1 MKAIRPQSATAE
13 PLRHDIRLLG
23 RLLGQVIQAC
33 EGERV
38 FDTIETLR
46 RTAVRFRREGN
57 EADGKLLEQRVKRLR
72 DSDPNSVARA
82 FSYFLHLSNIAED
95 RDQNR
100 AQRMRALADDT
111 PARGSLREAFA
122 LLKEQGVGSA
132 RIRRMLAEARVV
144 PVLTAHPTEVQRKS
158 TLDVHREI
166 AAVLLQREGPL
177 TAEEIADLDL
187 ALLGRV
193 ATLWQTRMLRY
204 TRLTVADE
212 IENALSYYRSTFL
225 NVIPR
230 VYGELSRLLGRDPAK
245 PFAAPPAPLEP
256 FLRMGSWIGGD
267 RDGNP
272 NVDAGTLELALL
284 RQATVLFEHYLQEV
298 HALGAELSITT
309 LLIDADPALQALAES
324 GGDDSPHR
332 RDEPYRRALV
342 GIYARLAATAQQL
355 TGRDLAR
362 RITHPA
368 PAYGAPHELAQ
379 DLAVIAASLSAHHA
393 APIARLRL
401 TGLQQ
406 AVEVFGFHLATV
418 DLRQSSDVHERVLT
432 ELFKRAGAQH
442 DGKPVDYARLDE
454 DARVALLRAELALA
468 RPLVS
473 PWLPYSEETTR
484 ELAVLRAAAA
494 GRARYGKLAVQQT
507 IVSHTETLSDLLEV
521 LVLQKE
527 TGLIVDPE
535 PGAAIASGDGLMVVP
550 LFETIPDLQRG
561 PDIMAAWL
569 DLPEVRQ
576 RVKQA
581 QDGTQEVML
590 GYSDSNKDGGF
601 LTSNWSLYQAERAL
615 VDVFSAR
622 GVRLRLFHGRG
633 GSVGRGGGSSFDAIL
648 AQPPGTVAGQLRLTE
663 QGEVIQSKYKDAEVG
678 RWHLELLVAATLES
692 TLAPRAA
699 ATSAEDAHMAHYGPA
714 MSFMSDTAQRSYRGL
729 VYDTPGFAEYFFA
742 STPVSEIAGL
752 NIGSRPASRK
762 QGQHIDD
769 LRAIPWGFSW
779 AQCRLMLTGWYGMGS
794 AIEAYLESG
803 APGTPRSRRAR
814 LVQLREMAREWPAF
828 RTLLSNMEMVL
839 AKSDLA
845 IAARYA
851 QLVPNRA
858 LRNRIFGQISAEH
871 ARTVSMLRLLT
882 QRELLAD
889 NPALLA
895 SLRERFAYIDPLNYL
910 QIELIRRY
918 RKAQLDG
925 RGEPDKRVRSAIHL
939 TINGIAAG
947 LRNSG

>member
-1 MKAIRPQSATAE
+1 MNAIRPQSDTAE

-23 RLLGQVIQAC
+23 RLLGEVIQAC

-38 FDTIETLR
+38 YDTVETLR

-57 EADGKLLEQRVKRLR
+57 KADGKLLEQRVKRLR
-72 DSDPNSVARA
+72 GNDPNSVARA
-82 FSYFLHLSNIAED
+82 FSYFLHLANIAED

-100 AQRMRALADDT
+100 AQRAQALADDT
-111 PARGSLREAFA
+111 PARGSLREAID
-122 LLKEQGVGSA
+122 LLREQGVSTEEIQ
-132 RIRRMLAEARVV
+132 RLLSEACLV

-166 AAVLLQREGPL
+166 ATVLRQREAPL
-177 TAEEIADLDL
+177 TQQEIEDLDL
-187 ALLGRV
+187 TLLGRV
-193 ATLWQTRMLRY
+193 ATLWQTRMLRH

-225 NVIPR
+225 HVIPR
-230 VYGELSRLLGRDPAK
+230 VYADLARYLAPESASR
-245 PFAAPPAPLEP
+245 FAAPPPPLEP

-284 RQATVLFEHYLQEV
+284 RQATVLFEYYLQEV
-298 HALGAELSITT
+298 HAIGSELSMTT
-309 LLIDADPALQALAES
+309 LLVDADAELLALADAS
-324 GGDDSPHR
+324 GDDSSHR

-342 GIYARLAATAQQL
+342 GIYARLAATAEQL
-355 TGRDLAR
+355 TGRNLAR
-362 RITHPA
+362 RVTHPA
-368 PAYGAPHELAQ
+368 PPYETPEALSHDLMIIASSLA
-379 DLAVIAASLSAHHA
+379 AHHGA
-393 APIARLRL
+393 AIARLHL
-401 TGLQQ
+401 GGLQQ
-406 AVEVFGFHLATV
+406 AVAVFGFHLATV
-418 DLRQSSDVHERVLT
+418 DLRQSSDVHERVIT
-432 ELFKRAGAQH
+432 ELFSRAGVQQ
-442 DGKPVDYARLDE
+442 DGKRLDYRQLDE
-454 DARVALLRAELALA
+454 EARVALLRAELAQG
-468 RPLVS
+468 RPLAS
-473 PWLPYSEETTR
+473 PWVTYSEETTR
-484 ELAVLRAAAA
+484 ELAILRAAAA
-494 GRARYGKLAVQQT
+494 GRARYGKPAVQQT
-507 IVSHTETLSDLLEV
+507 IVSHTESLSDLLEV

-527 TGLIVDPE
+527 TGLITPPDQPIE
-535 PGAAIASGDGLMVVP
+535 PREGLMVVP
-550 LFETIPDLQRG
+550 LFETIPDLERG
-561 PDIMAAWL
+561 PEIMAAWL

-576 RVKQA
+576 RVIQA
-581 QDGTQEVML
+581 QNGVQEVML

-622 GVRLRLFHGRG
+622 EVRLRLFHGRG
-633 GSVGRGGGSSFDAIL
+633 GSVGRGGGSSFEAIL

-692 TLAPRAA
+692 SLAPRAA
-699 ATSAEDAHMAHYGPA
+699 AASAEDAHMEHYGAA
-714 MSFMSDTAQRSYRGL
+714 MSFMSDTAQQRYRGL
-729 VYDTPGFAEYFFA
+729 VYETPGFAEYFFA
-742 STPVSEIAGL
+742 TTPITEIAGL

-762 QGQHIDD
+762 QGQHIDE

-779 AQCRLMLTGWYGMGS
+779 AQCRLMLTGWYGVGS
-794 AIEAYLESG
+794 AIESYLETGTMG
-803 APGTPRSRRAR
+803 APRSRRSR
-814 LVQLREMAREWPAF
+814 LAQLREMAREWPAF

-851 QLVPNRA
+851 QLLPSRT
-858 LRNRIFGQISAEH
+858 LRERIFEQISNEH
-871 ARTVSMLRLLT
+871 GRTIAMLRLLT

-889 NPALLA
+889 NPSLQA

-910 QIELIRRY
+910 QIDLIRRY
-918 RKAQLDG
+918 RAAQQDG
-925 RGEPDKRVRSAIHL
+925 ATEPDKRTRSAIHL

>member
-1 MKAIRPQSATAE
+1 MKASRPQSESAE

-23 RLLGQVIQAC
+23 RFLGAVIAEC
-33 EGERV
+33 EGKRV

-46 RTAVRFRREGN
+46 RTAVKFRREGN
-57 EADGKLLEQRVKRLR
+57 EADSKLLEQRVKRLQGN
-72 DSDPNSVARA
+72 DPNSVARA
-82 FSYFLHLSNIAED
+82 FSYFLHLANIAED

-100 AQRMRALADDT
+100 RQRTRALAGDT
-111 PARGSLREAFA
+111 APRGSLRDAVQT
-122 LLKEQGVGSA
+122 LGRQGVGVA
-132 RIRRMLAEARVV
+132 RIRRLLADASVV

-166 AAVLLQREGPL
+166 ALALTQRDGVLTPDEL
-177 TAEEIADLDL
+177 AELDA

-225 NVIPR
+225 QVIPR
-230 VYGELSRLLGRDPAK
+230 LYADLSKLLNREPTK

-272 NVDAGTLELALL
+272 NVDAATLERALL

-309 LLIDADPALQALAES
+309 LLISADPELLALADNS
-324 GGDDSPHR
+324 GDDSPHR
-332 RDEPYRRALV
+332 SDEPYRRALV
-342 GIYARLAATAQQL
+342 GVYARLAATAQAL
-355 TGRDLAR
+355 TGQDLAR
-362 RITHPA
+362 RSTVAA
-368 PAYGAPHELAQ
+368 PAYQAPRELSA
-379 DLAVIAASLSAHHA
+379 DLAVIAASLAAHHA
-393 APIARLRL
+393 SPIAKLRL
-401 TGLQQ
+401 SGLQQ

-418 DLRQSSDVHERVLT
+418 DLRQSSDVHERALA
-432 ELFKRAGAQH
+432 ELFERAGTLH
-442 DGKPVDYARLDE
+442 EGKPLDYLALDE
-454 DARVALLRAELALA
+454 DARVALLRAELAQA
-468 RPLVS
+468 RPLAS
-473 PWLPYSEETTR
+473 PWIAYSEDTTR

-494 GRARYGKLAVQQT
+494 GRARYGKQAVRQT

-521 LVLQKE
+521 MVLQKE
-527 TGLIVDPE
+527 AGLIAPVGQDLDPD
-535 PGAAIASGDGLMVVP
+535 DGLMVVP

-561 PDIMAAWL
+561 ADIMAAWL

-581 QDGTQEVML
+581 QNGAQEVML

-615 VDVFSAR
+615 VDVFSSR
-622 GVRLRLFHGRG
+622 HVRLRLFHGRG

-648 AQPPGTVAGQLRLTE
+648 AQPPGTVAGQIRLTE

-692 TLAPRAA
+692 SLAPRAE
-699 ATSAEDAHMAHYGPA
+699 ATSAEDAHMAQHGPA
-714 MSFMSDTAQRSYRGL
+714 MSFMSDTAQRTYRGL
-729 VYDTPGFAEYFFA
+729 VYDTPRFAEYFFA
-742 STPVSEIAGL
+742 ATPISEIAGL

-762 QGQHIDD
+762 KGQRIED

-794 AIEAYLESG
+794 AIEAYLEVG
-803 APGTPRSRRAR
+803 AEGGPRSRRAR
-814 LVQLREMAREWPAF
+814 LAQLREMARDWPAF

-851 QLVPNRA
+851 QLVPQRG
-858 LRNRIFGQISAEH
+858 LRERVFGLISAEH
-871 ARTVSMLRLLT
+871 GRTLAMLKLLT

-889 NPALLA
+889 NPTLQD

-910 QIELIRRY
+910 QIDLIRRH
-918 RKAQLDG
+918 RAAQNNPKAEID
-925 RGEPDKRVRSAIHL
+925 ERVQRAIHL

>member
-1 MKAIRPQSATAE
+1 MKAIRPQSDTAE

-23 RLLGQVIQAC
+23 RLLGEVIQAC

-57 EADGKLLEQRVKRLR
+57 KADGKLLEQRVKRLR
-72 DSDPNSVARA
+72 GNDPNSVARA

-100 AQRMRALADDT
+100 AQREHALANET
-111 PARGSLREAFA
+111 PARGSLREAVSSLEA
-122 LLKEQGVGSA
+122 QGVTPA
-132 RIRRMLAEARVV
+132 QIRRLLSEACLV

-166 AAVLLQREGPL
+166 ATALLQREGPL
-177 TAEEIADLDL
+177 TAQEIADLDL
-187 ALLGRV
+187 VLLGRI

-230 VYGELSRLLGRDPAK
+230 VYSDLSRLLAREPVK
-245 PFAAPPAPLEP
+245 PFAAPPPPLEP

-284 RQATVLFEHYLQEV
+284 RQATVLFEYYLQEV

-309 LLIDADPALQALAES
+309 LLIDADSDLRALADA
-324 GGDDSPHR
+324 GGDDSAHR

-362 RITHPA
+362 RVTHPA
-368 PAYGAPHELAQ
+368 PPYNTPRELAN
-379 DLAVIAASLSAHHA
+379 DLAVIASSLSANHG
-393 APIARLRL
+393 APIARLHL
-401 TGLQQ
+401 SGLQQ

-432 ELFKRAGAQH
+432 ELFTRAGTQH
-442 DGKPVDYARLDE
+442 DGKPVDYSQLDE
-454 DARVALLRAELALA
+454 DARVALLRSELAQA
-468 RPLVS
+468 RPLAS
-473 PWLPYSEETTR
+473 PWITYSEETAR
-484 ELAVLRAAAA
+484 ELAILRAAAA
-494 GRARYGKLAVQQT
+494 GRARYGKQAVQQT

-527 TGLIVDPE
+527 TGLTTAPGQDIE
-535 PGAAIASGDGLMVVP
+535 PQDGLMVVP
-550 LFETIPDLQRG
+550 LFETIPDLERG
-561 PDIMAAWL
+561 PEIMAAWL
-569 DLPEVRQ
+569 DLPEVRA
-576 RVKQA
+576 RVKHA
-581 QDGTQEVML
+581 QNDTQEVML

-615 VDVFSAR
+615 VNVFSAR
-622 GVRLRLFHGRG
+622 RVRLRLFHGRG

-692 TLAPRAA
+692 SLAPRAA
-699 ATSAEDAHMAHYGPA
+699 AASAEDAHMAHYGPA

-729 VYDTPGFAEYFFA
+729 VYETPGFAEYFFA
-742 STPVSEIAGL
+742 TTPITEIAGL

-762 QGQHIDD
+762 QGQHIDE

-779 AQCRLMLTGWYGMGS
+779 AQCRLMLTGWYGVGS
-794 AIEAYLESG
+794 AIESYLETG
-803 APGTPRSRRAR
+803 ATGAPRSRRAR
-814 LVQLREMAREWPAF
+814 LAQLREMAREWPAF

-851 QLVPNRA
+851 QLLPARA
-858 LRNRIFGQISAEH
+858 LRERIFNQISAEH
-871 ARTVSMLRLLT
+871 GRTIAMLRLLT

-889 NPALLA
+889 NPALQA

-910 QIELIRRY
+910 QIDLIRRY
-918 RKAQLDG
+918 RAAQQDG
-925 RGEPDKRVRSAIHL
+925 ATEPDKRVRSAIHL
-939 TINGIAAG
+939 TINGISAG

>member
-1 MKAIRPQSATAE
+1 MNAMRPQSDSAE

-23 RLLGQVIQAC
+23 RLLGTVIEEC
-33 EGERV
+33 EGKRV

-46 RTAVRFRREGN
+46 RTAVKFRREGN
-57 EADGKLLEQRVKRLR
+57 DADGKLLEQRVKRLQG
-72 DSDPNSVARA
+72 SDPNSVARA

-100 AQRMRALADDT
+100 RQRARAIASGA
-111 PARGSLREAFA
+111 PERGSLRDAVQT
-122 LLKEQGVGSA
+122 LGRQGVGVA
-132 RIRRMLAEARVV
+132 RIRRLLAEACVM

-166 AAVLLQREGPL
+166 AGALTQREGTL
-177 TAEEIADLDL
+177 TPEELADLD
-187 ALLGRV
+187 ASLLGRV

-225 NVIPR
+225 QVIPR
-230 VYGELSRLLGRDPAK
+230 VYGDLSKLLSRESAK

-272 NVDAGTLELALL
+272 NVDASTLERALL

-298 HALGAELSITT
+298 HALGAELSVTT
-309 LLIDADPALQALAES
+309 LLIGVDAELLALADAS
-324 GGDDSPHR
+324 GDDSPHR

-342 GIYARLAATAQQL
+342 GVYARLAATAQRL
-355 TGRDLAR
+355 TGQDLAR
-362 RITHPA
+362 RSTVAAA
-368 PAYGAPHELAQ
+368 PYEGPQELSA
-379 DLAVIAASLSAHHA
+379 DLAVIAASLAAHHGS
-393 APIARLRL
+393 PIAKLRL
-401 TGLQQ
+401 AGLQQ

-418 DLRQSSDVHERVLT
+418 DLRQSSDVHERALA
-432 ELFKRAGAQH
+432 ELFTLAGTQR
-442 DGKPVDYARLDE
+442 DGKPLDYLALTE
-454 DARVALLRAELALA
+454 EQRVELLRAELAQA
-468 RPLVS
+468 RPLAS
-473 PWLPYSEETTR
+473 PWIAYSEDTTR

-494 GRARYGKLAVQQT
+494 GRARYGKQAVRQT

-521 LVLQKE
+521 MVLQKE
-527 TGLIVDPE
+527 AGLIAPAGQEIQPE
-535 PGAAIASGDGLMVVP
+535 DGLMVVP

-561 PDIMAAWL
+561 AEIMAAWL
-569 DLPEVRQ
+569 DLPEIRQ
-576 RVKQA
+576 RVKLA
-581 QDGTQEVML
+581 QNGAQEVML

-622 GVRLRLFHGRG
+622 NVRLRLFHGRG

-648 AQPPGTVAGQLRLTE
+648 AQPPGTVAGQIRLTE

-692 TLAPRAA
+692 SLAPRAE
-699 ATSAEDAHMAHYGPA
+699 ATSAEDAHMAQHGPA
-714 MSFMSDTAQRSYRGL
+714 MSFMSETAQRTYRGL
-729 VYDTPGFAEYFFA
+729 VYDTPRFADYFFA
-742 STPVSEIAGL
+742 ATPISEIAGL

-762 QGQHIDD
+762 KGQRIED

-794 AIEAYLESG
+794 AIEAYLETG
-803 APGTPRSRRAR
+803 APNAPRSRRGR
-814 LVQLREMAREWPAF
+814 LAQLREMARDWPAF

-851 QLVPNRA
+851 QLVPQRGV
-858 LRNRIFGQISAEH
+858 RERIFGAISAEH
-871 ARTVSMLRLLT
+871 GRTLAMLKLLT
-882 QRELLAD
+882 QRELLSD
-889 NPALLA
+889 NPTLQA

-910 QIELIRRY
+910 QIDLIRRH
-918 RKAQLDG
+918 RAAQKHP
-925 RGEPDKRVRSAIHL
+925 EAEVDKRVQRAIHL